1 MKKLLLLSVLLI
13 VACSSDDSNDN
24 NGDSNQTFLERY
36 DGVIWKEI
44 LPSDS
49 DIEWWYIFTQSSFTS
64 CEAYTYGN
72 SYDCDCY
79 SENWGVVDEDGFYSE
94 VIENSPERLVVG
106 QSDWNDDE
114 TGLETYTITIE
125 TINNGNGIEVHYSDD
140 NSTETYSR
148 ETEQP
153 CN

>member
-1 MKKLLLLSVLLI
+1 MKKLLLLSALLI
-13 VACSSDDSNDN
+13 FACSSDDSNNNEDDN
-24 NGDSNQTFLERY
+24 SNQNFLEKY
-36 DGVIWKEI
+36 DGVAWKEI
-44 LPSDS
+44 NTSDV
-49 DIEWWYIFTQSSFTS
+49 DWWLIFTQSSVTF
-64 CEAYTYGN
+64 CEQFSMN
-72 SYDCDCY
+72 CDCS
-79 SENWGVVDEDGFYSE
+79 SEEWGVVDEDGFYSE
-94 VIENSPERLVVG
+94 VIENSSERLVVG